1 MHKNRRSN
9 DTSTSQSADDAAAVP
24 SVQVSVSAAAKQ
36 PSSAKEPSEQFRVRL
51 HNTVTL
57 VGLQEEEHSELA
69 QRQFEWIN
77 EKQLWFFFEY
87 K

>member
-36 PSSAKEPSEQFRVRL
+36 PSAKEPSE
-51 HNTVTL
+51 
-57 VGLQEEEHSELA
+57 
-69 QRQFEWIN
+69 
-77 EKQLWFFFEY
+77 
-87 K
+87 